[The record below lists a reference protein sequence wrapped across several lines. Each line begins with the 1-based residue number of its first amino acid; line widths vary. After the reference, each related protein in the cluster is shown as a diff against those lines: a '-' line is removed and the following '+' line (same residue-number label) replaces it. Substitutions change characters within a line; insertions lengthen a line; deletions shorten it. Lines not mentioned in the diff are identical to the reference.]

1 MKCQKKRGNENR
13 HPQNSIPSTG
23 ESFGTIQRYSIYSLN
38 PLFIVGNFICVDVF
52 KDNQKACEMAIPY
65 QIWNDEKELKELMNE
80 YNISENGK

>member
-1 MKCQKKRGNENR
+1 MKNQNKRGKGNR
-13 HPQNSIPSTG
+13 TPQTSISSTG

-52 KDNQKACEMAIPY
+52 KENQKACEMAIPY
-65 QIWNDEKELKELMNE
+65 QIWNDEKELMNE